1 MAVLADFGAALQL
14 PSGPVWPLYGG
25 GGWLAPATGL
35 GIGADMGGRPLVH
48 LSLTRAALPGRP
60 PDPFAT
66 LDITVTCR
74 RDLNPALTALRNLR
88 PGATLTP
95 LAPDRCQ
102 IALGDPLLSA
112 PGGDAVDMLSSGQ
125 SRMIRGLS
133 WEAGLALEA
142 MWQAGDNPLL
152 LSGAACFAGVS
163 PRVGATVVFDESL
176 LTALAPR
183 LPASAFT
190 RDALEA
196 TLLAGV
202 EALPMTGTT
211 GITGSFRDALCAALA
226 DRIYGTLT
234 DPVGHDTEGRPL
246 ARLRDRIDPTRW
258 NLLQPHLTRRWLSLS
273 ALPDDPLDRYL
284 AAHGG
289 AGLVTRSVLPVF
301 PKTRHRLECHVNF
314 PAQTPGVHALG
325 VTAQAPARPPERPA
339 AATATGM
346 LDPDRGS
353 LPLTLNLSAG
363 EALGYTLSCFCVV
376 ETASGVQQFFG
387 PPQRRGDRLPVVSPA
402 DFGVR
407 IYQIDAS
414 APLPD
419 MADLAL
425 TCRYRIGGQ
434 TITQEM
440 PVTTDSTAII
450 VPLDATDGTMTL
462 TATAEGTTLATEDM
476 PLRSMTFSAH
486 LFSGYGPQV
495 ATITMAVSDTD
506 THGVEVQAGNGD
518 IQTLAFNRDTTT
530 RSYPYFS
537 ASPFDAGFRYRR
549 MGDAD
554 WQHHADPQ
562 VPLTL

>member
-35 GIGADMGGRPLVH
+35 GIGTDLGGRPLAH

-60 PDPFAT
+60 PDPFAM

-74 RDLNPALTALRNLR
+74 RDLDAALVELRALR

-95 LAPDRCQ
+95 LGPDRCQ
-102 IALGDPLLSA
+102 IALGDTLLSA
-112 PGGDAVDMLSSGQ
+112 PGGDAVDMLSSGR

-133 WEAGLALEA
+133 WEGGLALEA

-163 PRVGATVVFDESL
+163 PRVGATVGFDHSL

-196 TLLAGV
+196 VLLAGV
-202 EALPMTGTT
+202 ETLPISGTA
-211 GITGSFRDALCAALA
+211 GVTGSFRDALCAALA
-226 DRIYGTLT
+226 DRVYDLLT
-234 DPVGHDTEGRPL
+234 EPVGHDTEGRPL
-246 ARLRDRIDPTRW
+246 GRLVNGIEPTSW
-258 NLLQPHLTRRWLSLS
+258 DLLQPHLTTRWLSLS
-273 ALPDDPLDRYL
+273 TLPDDPLDSYL
-284 AAHGG
+284 AAQNG

-301 PKTRHRLECHVNF
+301 PKTRHRLDCHVNF
-314 PAQTPGVHALG
+314 PAHAPGVHALG
-325 VTAQAPARPPERPA
+325 VTAQSPARPPHRPA
-339 AATATGM
+339 AATATGL

-353 LPLTLNLSAG
+353 LPLTLNLSPG
-363 EALGYTLSCFCVV
+363 EALDYMLSCFCVV
-376 ETASGVQQFFG
+376 DTPSGVQQFFG
-387 PPQRRGDRLPVVSPA
+387 AAQQRGDRLPVLSPA

-407 IYQIDAS
+407 IYQVDAS

-419 MADLAL
+419 LASLAL
-425 TCRYRIGGQ
+425 TCRYGLGEQ
-434 TITQEM
+434 TVTQEV
-440 PVTTDSTAII
+440 PVTAIGTAII
-450 VPLDATDGTMTL
+450 VPLEATDGTMTL
-462 TATAEGTTLATEDM
+462 TATADGTTLAAEDM

-486 LFSGYGPQV
+486 LFSGYGPQTV
-495 ATITMAVSDTD
+495 TITMAVSDAG
-506 THGVEVQAGNGD
+506 THGVEVQAGGGD
-518 IQTLAFNRDTTT
+518 IQALAFNRDTGT
-530 RSYPYFS
+530 RSYSYFA

-549 MGDAD
+549 LGETD
-554 WQHHADPQ
+554 WQHHPDPQ